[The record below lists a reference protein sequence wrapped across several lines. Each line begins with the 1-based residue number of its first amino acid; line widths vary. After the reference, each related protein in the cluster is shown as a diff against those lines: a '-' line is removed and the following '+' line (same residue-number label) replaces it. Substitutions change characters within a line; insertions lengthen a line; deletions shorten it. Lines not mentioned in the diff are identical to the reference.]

1 MITLQRLY
9 WLRLFHLLTAL
20 FAGPA
25 RIITPEFEHRFAKM
39 IDDVFAIE
47 VNVFDQRSA
56 IFTVENDVLLFTG
69 RPAPLYNE
77 ANGVWRTLGRV
88 RGIGRNE
95 KCFAL
100 PDNVINDPIAFTD
113 AHLNVAFKLIKILF
127 RINEM
132 KIVARIRT
140 FNDHYKEITAIVKIP
155 VAHRR
160 FEFIG
165 VLFDPFLYINWR
177 LHAGHRDQ
185 RIAQVQ
191 RVKLPKS
198 E

>member
-9 WLRLFHLLTAL
+9 RLRFFHLRPAL

-25 RIITPEFEHRFAKM
+25 RIVAPELKHRLAKM

-56 IFTVENDVLLFTG
+56 VFTIENDVLFFAWP
-69 RPAPLYNE
+69 PAPLYNQ

-95 KCFAL
+95 KRFAL
-100 PDNVINDPIAFTD
+100 PDNVINDVIAFTD
-113 AHLNVAFKLIKILF
+113 AHLNVAFKLIEILF

-132 KIVARIRT
+132 KIVPRIRA
-140 FNDHYKEITAIVKIP
+140 FNDHYKEITAVVKIP

-165 VLFDPFLYINWR
+165 VFFDPFLYINWG
-177 LHAGHRDQ
+177 LHSGHRHQ
-185 RIAQVQ
+185 RIAHVQ
-191 RVKLPKS
+191 CVKLP
-198 E
+198 